1 MENGTY
7 RNQILMIEGLKVTPL
22 SSYPAFIFLF
32 LAYIFI
38 LVSNIGLIVL
48 ILMDK
53 TLHKPMYLLFCNL
66 SICDALGAT
75 VVVPGMLKDIFKQ
88 ASDRYISYIACVI
101 QAYLVHVLGTSNQ
114 TILMAMAFDRYVAIC
129 NPLRYNSI
137 MTNKSVVSLTAF
149 AWGVAIILSG
159 ILISLSVKLSHC
171 SSTISY
177 PYCDNPSL
185 FKLSCENVIIN
196 QIYGLCITSM
206 FWIVSISCIAFT
218 YIKIA
223 ILCLSSDN
231 SGLKSKAMKTCT
243 THLCVYFI
251 VLACA
256 FTLIVLHR
264 FTAFSDLGKL
274 ASVLYYVIPSSL
286 NPIIYGVQTKEIRQG
301 LWRIFH

>member
-1 MENGTY
+1 MEKGTY

-32 LAYIFI
+32 LAYIYI
-38 LVSNIGLIVL
+38 YIMVSNIGLIVL

-53 TLHKPMYLLFCNL
+53 ILHKPMYFLFCNL
-66 SICDALGAT
+66 PICDALGAT
-75 VVVPGMLKDIFKQ
+75 VVVSGMVKDIFKQ

-137 MTNKSVVSLTAF
+137 MTNKSVASLTAF
-149 AWGVAIILSG
+149 AWGVAIIPTG

-171 SSTISY
+171 NSTISY

-196 QIYGLCITSM
+196 QIYGLSTTTI

-231 SGLKSKAMKTCT
+231 SGLKRKAMKTCT

-251 VLACA
+251 VLLLLSLYSGLQLYCIAGSGIFGSVDRCH
-256 FTLIVLHR
+256 VLLDNEIHI
-264 FTAFSDLGKL
+264 SIKL
-274 ASVLYYVIPSSL
+274 ASKGKHEVL
-286 NPIIYGVQTKEIRQG
+286 
-301 LWRIFH
+301 